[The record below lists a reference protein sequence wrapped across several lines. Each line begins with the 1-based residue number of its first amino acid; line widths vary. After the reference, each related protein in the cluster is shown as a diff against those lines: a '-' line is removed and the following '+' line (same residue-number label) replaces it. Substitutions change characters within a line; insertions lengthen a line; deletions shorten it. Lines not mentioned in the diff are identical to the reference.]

1 MAQLWARQVLCLA
14 ACICLAPALAIYE
27 EQAGEHD
34 WLLQHVGHVQ
44 HAALGSGNQLIV
56 GTEANA
62 VAALGLDSGA
72 VQVRHRPDMLLPQ
85 MHLAPSVFCCHAC
98 SAVPCCPPC
107 VSALRCPAPAVLLG
121 SLLTAHVSAGIRDLS
136 EQGQVMSTAA
146 ACSRARA
153 SCA

>member
-14 ACICLAPALAIYE
+14 ACICLAPAMAIYE

-62 VAALGLDSGA
+62 VAALGLDTGA
-72 VQVRHRPDMLLPQ
+72 VQVRHCSHMLLLQ
-85 MHLAPSVFCCHAC
+85 MHLAC
-98 SAVPCCPPC
+98 
-107 VSALRCPAPAVLLG
+107 RVLLPCLHA
-121 SLLTAHVSAGIRDLS
+121 LLPALPIALCCTALVKGFRGMLTVHVSASMCDLC
-136 EQGQVMSTAA
+136 EFAEAKVLSTAA
-146 ACSRARA
+146 ASSCVRAD
-153 SCA
+153 CV

>member
-62 VAALGLDSGA
+62 VAALGLDTGDE
-72 VQVRHRPDMLLPQ
+72 QVRHRPDMLLLQ
-85 MHLAPSVFCCHAC
+85 MRLVHLVVRCHAC
-98 SAVPCCPPC
+98 
-107 VSALRCPAPAVLLG
+107 LR
-121 SLLTAHVSAGIRDLS
+121 
-136 EQGQVMSTAA
+136 
-146 ACSRARA
+146 SRALLPA
-153 SCA
+153 LHHSCVLHCTQR

>member
-62 VAALGLDSGA
+62 VAALGLNTGA
-72 VQVRHRPDMLLPQ
+72 VQVRHRLHMLLLQ
-85 MHLAPSVFCCHAC
+85 MHFAHLMFCCLAC
-98 SAVPCCPPC
+98 IAVPCYLPC
-107 VSALRCPAPAVLLG
+107 AQLCAALHSAKVQ
-121 SLLTAHVSAGIRDLS
+121 
-136 EQGQVMSTAA
+136 E
-146 ACSRARA
+146 AC
-153 SCA
+153 